1 MLKVFEL
8 CLSSPQSHL
17 FLLCFEMWKTA
28 GIGSEPC
35 FPPLVWLV
43 GSVFKVGTTSVWRT
57 LCPPCYT
64 LVHVLASMARCCI
77 LLCCVYVC
85 VRAVLMCMCMCV
97 FCTCVCV
104 WPYVRLCS
112 FLTVCL
118 AFFGNL
124 FGISTNEAQFYWLFS
139 TAIFLTFLVGPCYNV
154 IINQGGNGY
163 G

>member
-17 FLLCFEMWKTA
+17 FLLCFEIAKPM

-43 GSVFKVGTTSVWRT
+43 GSVSKVGTTSVWRT
-57 LCPPCYT
+57 LCPPGDT

-85 VRAVLMCMCMCV
+85 VRAVCL
-97 FCTCVCV
+97 CVCV
-104 WPYVRLCS
+104 CVCS
-112 FLTVCL
+112 VPVCVCGFMFNFCGVFG
-118 AFFGNL
+118 FF
-124 FGISTNEAQFYWLFS
+124 W
-139 TAIFLTFLVGPCYNV
+139 
-154 IINQGGNGY
+154 
-163 G
+163 

>member
-17 FLLCFEMWKTA
+17 FLLYFEIAKPI

-43 GSVFKVGTTSVWRT
+43 GSVSKVGTTSVWRT
-57 LCPPCYT
+57 LCPPGVT
-64 LVHVLASMARCCI
+64 LGHVLASMARCCI

-85 VRAVLMCMCMCV
+85 VRAVLMCMCV
-97 FCTCVCV
+97 FCTCVCM

-112 FLTVCL
+112 FLTVCFT
-118 AFFGNL
+118 FFGNL
-124 FGISTNEAQFYWLFS
+124 FGISTNEAQFYWLF
-139 TAIFLTFLVGPCYNV
+139 
-154 IINQGGNGY
+154 
-163 G
+163 

>member
-1 MLKVFEL
+1 MSKVLKVFEL

-17 FLLCFEMWKTA
+17 FLLCFEIAKPM

-57 LCPPCYT
+57 LCPPGVT
-64 LVHVLASMARCCI
+64 LSHVLASMARCCI

-85 VRAVLMCMCMCV
+85 VRAVLMCMCICV
-97 FCTCVCV
+97 LYLCV
-104 WPYVRLCS
+104 YVALCS
-112 FLTVCL
+112 ISVVCL

-124 FGISTNEAQFYWLFS
+124 FGISTNEAQFY
-139 TAIFLTFLVGPCYNV
+139 
-154 IINQGGNGY
+154 
-163 G
+163 

>member
-1 MLKVFEL
+1 MLLVSRLLKVFEL

-17 FLLCFEMWKTA
+17 FLLYFETA
-28 GIGSEPC
+28 KPMGIGSEPC
-35 FPPLVWLV
+35 FPPLEWLV
-43 GSVFKVGTTSVWRT
+43 GSVSKVGTTSVWRT
-57 LCPPCYT
+57 LCPPGDT

-97 FCTCVCV
+97 FCTCVCM

-124 FGISTNEAQFYWLFS
+124 FGISTNEAQFY
-139 TAIFLTFLVGPCYNV
+139 
-154 IINQGGNGY
+154 
-163 G
+163 